1 MKNDLPEILALEGL
15 LREQRA
21 AYLRSPYPSWEQRAA
36 HRKALREVLLDNRD
50 ALADAMHADFGNRAK
65 EEILWP
71 SFCS

>member
-36 HRKALREVLLDNRD
+36 HRKALREVRLQPLANRSNTW
-50 ALADAMHADFGNRAK
+50 FSS
-65 EEILWP
+65 P
-71 SFCS
+71 